1 MKMLNDLL
9 TTDYGLMS
17 LIGILMMIVASIWG
31 YVVVKRK
38 MDEKP
43 SPPPGPSACW
53 D

>member
-1 MKMLNDLL
+1 MKMLTDLL

-17 LIGILMMIVASIWG
+17 LIGILMMIVGSVWS

-43 SPPPGPSACW
+43 SPPPGSRTPS
-53 D
+53 